1 MKYEKV
7 TELFINGKRQGSSSG
22 EIRNVLHPA
31 DGHLVATFHEGGAA
45 DTVSAID
52 AARNTFDGTH
62 WPSFSGEQRG
72 KIWNKL
78 PRFWS
83 ATKNYSPKLNQKT
96 LQNELLKPATTLMM

>member
-52 AARNTFDGTH
+52 AARNTFDGTANNVER
-62 WPSFSGEQRG
+62 F
-72 KIWNKL
+72 WNKL